1 MSLTEDYLK
10 SQQAE
15 VNKNLDNMLRN
26 LSAYSSNQRAL
37 QALGQQDQSKP
48 KRGLGSSIMNVLGLP
63 GRLAQAGFQELTGT
77 AGQELQKVSGLEE
90 LGAVIRGD
98 VDTGFGQTAG
108 LKVREGDSNVK
119 RFGKML
125 SAFALDVAFDPTS
138 WIGAPASLSRKQA
151 ATLLTRTAQKPEFLD
166 EIIKVSSK
174 GEGVIDDLVSRAP
187 KQRLASL
194 QDSLKIAAE
203 QGTPL
208 DIVNKQGRRA
218 LAQEQLADELGTTFY
233 TNGRQALVKKLETL
247 TGSRNAALSTFKK
260 LPEDVRGGIVLTSI
274 TGKPVQRGGQ
284 YIRSPWTQGTG
295 ESLGRFGEKANDVRQ
310 IIGMATNPL
319 TRSFGGQAGDILAE
333 VKRAGFAKRFPKLG
347 AGVASREP
355 GADRFIDFVSMK
367 DSIATRVGTRTLLN
381 GKVLAATSSAM
392 KAADAFEG
400 AEKEAF
406 EDAMQRHFFSPA
418 MGFDESLAGSPEVA
432 GFKAAE
438 QLRKRMTELYDEAKA
453 AGIEMGDR
461 GPDEFS
467 PLMLTDEAYDRKSKI
482 GSASGDNRYVPQS
495 GRRSMVEFEPNE
507 EIAISMG
514 YRDPNMPGR
523 VFLNAKAVNERL
535 EKAALAAGKSAEEA
549 KLAREFIE
557 DPIMIM
563 SRYGEHVSKTVANKR
578 FVEGLI
584 ATGTLVRNAP
594 QTRVLLNELD
604 SAGFLS
610 TITNLS
616 PAVKKFAEERLAKA
630 KADLSKVV
638 DVEKLEDVK
647 KRIAVTRKEAIDAA
661 NIAKKRVDELSMQV
675 SEASAEI
682 AEVAPSISAI
692 KRQLKNYTET
702 VQRSGEDL
710 ADRQRAAK
718 NVRARIATARRS
730 LNKNENLQSILTNL
744 EAGASS
750 SAEQAYYREL
760 LQEVDFKI
768 PDVKTTLN
776 IESELQRRITA
787 ELDDVKALRESAR
800 NQGAQD
806 IEQQIISYEAAVTK
820 RNALITELNQAK
832 QARNQ
837 AVGFAGKAQ
846 RTIALEQVNNL
857 NTLVSD
863 YADAMATL
871 RLFRTR
877 NPITR
882 MTDDVTKEKI
892 QTEITR
898 LADIVKEKKTI
909 LKDVLKTGKSEF
921 AKEARVY
928 ADQLLEAADKLSN
941 TQFESLLVLTNEE
954 DLLRYI
960 DTVQNGARDES
971 IVQQAMGDIYR
982 SYEQIRNILPKT
994 VFESLTK
1001 AQRAMLSK
1009 SNLEKLKAGAVRVEK
1024 EPGRLAEGLVQQ
1036 GYQSVARGAATEDLF
1051 ATLGVSKVLDDIYK
1065 TVENP
1070 ENWRKVFSDYIDPI
1084 LQAWKTAITI
1094 GRGPGYTV
1102 NNMIGGTFMNY
1113 LGNVS
1118 ASDLRLAQKSV
1129 FRIRQIVKQLEL
1141 TNPDKSYYE
1150 IIELAEK
1157 AAGKELDKVVINGRG
1172 LGELFTEFTRRG
1184 GFNSTDIATTAAMV
1198 SQRGAEAGSEAFRR
1212 GSISRFQYSG
1222 PAATTGEKAFRNVID
1237 FAMTNRVQRALN
1249 DYAQASE
1256 LILRFSA
1263 FVDGFRRYG
1272 DAGAAMDKVHVLH
1285 FDYQDLAGAE
1295 QWVRRFVPFYTWTR
1309 NNVPAQLRAMV
1320 LQPGKIQRFL
1330 YAQEN
1335 FEKAFGAE
1343 GGDSWM
1349 NQVLPEY
1356 MTISDGFVSK
1366 FKAGDNNIGFFL
1378 KLPFEDVNKFLDTDF
1393 MPLRG
1398 RELVN
1403 SLGLISTPIEL
1414 ASGVD
1419 LATGAK
1425 LEDLGISPYERLFSD
1440 LVPQADIARR
1450 GLAGTG
1456 YVSDKVIGREPF
1468 GALYNERQREGGLT
1482 SLLNL
1487 LGVVPGLAGQGVST
1501 ITPKTISGELA
1512 RRSKSQRNQIKETAK
1527 DLNVDVEW
1535 LREQLQSGV
1544 SPEKLAIMIQSGMG
1558 QVSATP
1564 AKSTMKKETRE
1575 RYLDLLENL

>member
-15 VNKNLDNMLRN
+15 ANKNLDNMLRN

-48 KRGLGSSIMNVLGLP
+48 KRGLGSSIMNILGIP

-108 LKVREGDSNVK
+108 LKVREGDNTAT
-119 RFGKML
+119 RIGKML
-125 SAFALDVAFDPTS
+125 SAFALDVAFDPLS
-138 WIGAPASLSRKQA
+138 YVGAPASISRKQA
-151 ATLLTRTAQKPEFLD
+151 ATLLTRTAKSPGFLD
-166 EIIKVSSK
+166 DVIKVSSK
-174 GEGVIDDLVSRAP
+174 GEGIIDDLVSRAP
-187 KQRLASL
+187 KKRLASL
-194 QDSLKIAAE
+194 QDSLKLAAE

-208 DIVNKQGRRA
+208 DIVSKQGRRA
-218 LAQEQLADELGTTFY
+218 LAQEQLADELATTFY
-233 TNGRQALVKKLETL
+233 TRGRQGLVKQLETL

-274 TGKPVQRGGQ
+274 TGKPLQRGGQ
-284 YIRSPWTQGTG
+284 YVRLTPGTG
-295 ESLGRFGEKANDVRQ
+295 ESLGKFGEKVNDVRQ
-310 IIGMATNPL
+310 VLGIAANPV
-319 TRSFGGQAGDILAE
+319 TRAFGGQAGDILAE
-333 VKRAGFAKRFPKLG
+333 VKRAGFAKRFQKLG

-367 DSIATRVGTRTLLN
+367 DSIAERVGTKTRLS

-392 KAADAFEG
+392 KAADAFDG
-400 AEKEAF
+400 AERQAF
-406 EDAMQRHFFSPA
+406 DDTMQRHFFSPA
-418 MGFDESLAGSPEVA
+418 LEFNDTVAGRAEIA

-438 QLRKRMTELYDEAKA
+438 QLRKRMTELYDEAKS
-453 AGIEMGDR
+453 AGIEIGNR
-461 GPDEFS
+461 GPDEYS
-467 PLMLTDEAYDRKSKI
+467 PLIMTDEAYARRSKV
-482 GSASGDNRYVPQS
+482 GSVSGDNRYVPQS

-507 EIAISMG
+507 ELAISMG
-514 YRDPNMPGR
+514 YRDPDMPGR
-523 VFLNAKAVNERL
+523 VFLNAKAVNDRL
-535 EKAALAAGKSAEEA
+535 EEAAIAAGKSAEEA

-557 DPIMIM
+557 DPIMAM
-563 SRYGEHVSKTVANKR
+563 SRYGEYVSKAVANKR
-578 FVEGLI
+578 FVDGLI

-594 QTRVLLNELD
+594 ETRVLLNELD

-610 TITNLS
+610 SLTGVS
-616 PAVKKFAEERLAKA
+616 PALKKYAEERLAKA
-630 KADLSKVV
+630 KSDLSKVV
-638 DVEKLEDVK
+638 DVSKLEDIK
-647 KRIAVTRKEAIDAA
+647 ARIAVTRKQAIDAA
-661 NIAKKRVDELSMQV
+661 NIARTRVDELSMQV

-702 VQRSGEDL
+702 VQRSGEEL
-710 ADRQRAAK
+710 AERQRAAK
-718 NVRARIATARRS
+718 NVRARLATARRS
-730 LNKNENLQSILTNL
+730 LNKKENLQSILTNL
-744 EAGASS
+744 EASASS
-750 SAEQAYYREL
+750 PVEQAYYREL

-768 PDVKTTLN
+768 PDVKTTIN

-787 ELDDVKALRESAR
+787 ELDDIKALRESAR

-806 IEQQIISYEAAVTK
+806 IEQQILSYEAAVTK
-820 RNALITELNQAK
+820 RNGLIDELK
-832 QARNQ
+832 QARQ
-837 AVGFAGKAQ
+837 ARNEAIGIAGRAR
-846 RTIALEQVNNL
+846 RTIALEQINNL
-857 NTLVSD
+857 NTLVTD
-863 YADAMATL
+863 YADAMSEL
-871 RLFRTR
+871 KLFKTR

-882 MTDDVTKEKI
+882 MTDDVTKASIKEE
-892 QTEITR
+892 TTR
-898 LADIVKEKKTI
+898 LKELVDQKKKI

-921 AKEARVY
+921 MQEARVY
-928 ADQLLEAADKLSN
+928 ADELLQAADKLSN
-941 TQFESLLVLTNEE
+941 DQFQSLLVLTNEE

-971 IVQQAMGDIYR
+971 VVQQAMGDIYR
-982 SYEQIRNILPKT
+982 SYEQIRNILPKN

-1009 SNLEKLKAGAVRVEK
+1009 SNLEKLKAGVVRVEK
-1024 EPGRLAEGLVQQ
+1024 EPGRLAEGLVKQ
-1036 GYQSVARGAATEDLF
+1036 GYKSVTRNAATEDLF

-1070 ENWRKVFSDYIDPI
+1070 DGWRKFVADYIDPI

-1102 NNMIGGTFMNY
+1102 NNMIGGMFMNY

-1118 ASDLRLAQKSV
+1118 SSDLKLASHAALKV
-1129 FRIRQIVKQLEL
+1129 RQIVKSIEL
-1141 TNPDKSYYE
+1141 TNPEKSYYE
-1150 IIELAEK
+1150 IIGLAEK
-1157 AAGKELDKVVINGRG
+1157 EAAKELNKVVINGVG
-1172 LGELFTEFTRRG
+1172 LGDLFADFTQRG
-1184 GFNSTDIATTAAMV
+1184 GFYSTDIATTASMI
-1198 SQRGAEAGSEAFRR
+1198 SQRGIEGGTEAFRR
-1212 GSISRFQYSG
+1212 GNIARFQYAA
-1222 PAATTGEKAFRNVID
+1222 PAATRAEQEFRNVID

-1249 DYAQASE
+1249 DYAQTSE
-1256 LILRFSA
+1256 LMLRFSA
-1263 FVDGFRRYG
+1263 YIDGFRRYG
-1272 DAGAAMDKVHVLH
+1272 DAGAAMDKVYALH
-1285 FDYQDLAGAE
+1285 FNYQDLSGFE
-1295 QWVRRFVPFYTWTR
+1295 QTVRRLVPFYTWTR
-1309 NNVPAQLRAMV
+1309 NNLPAQLRAMV

-1356 MTISDGFVSK
+1356 MAISDGFVSK

-1378 KLPFEDVNKFLDTDF
+1378 KLPFEDVNKFLEADF
-1393 MPLRG
+1393 TPVRG
-1398 RELVN
+1398 RELIN
-1403 SLGLISTPIEL
+1403 SLGLVSTPIEL

-1419 LATGAK
+1419 LSTGAK
-1425 LEDLGISPYERLFSD
+1425 LEDLGISPFERLFSD
-1440 LVPQADIARR
+1440 IVPQADIARR
-1450 GLAGTG
+1450 GLAGLG
-1456 YVSDKVIGREPF
+1456 YVTDELTGREPF
-1468 GALYNERQREGGLT
+1468 GSLYNERQREGGLT

-1487 LGVVPGLAGQGVST
+1487 LGVPGVAGQGIST

-1544 SPEKLAIMIQSGMG
+1544 SPEQLAIMIRSGMG

>member
-15 VNKNLDNMLRN
+15 ANKNLDNMLRN

-48 KRGLGSSIMNVLGLP
+48 KRGLGSSIMNILGVP

-108 LKVREGDSNVK
+108 LKVREGDNTAT
-119 RFGKML
+119 RIGKML
-125 SAFALDVAFDPTS
+125 SAFALDVAFDPLS
-138 WIGAPASLSRKQA
+138 YVGAPASISRKQA
-151 ATLLTRTAQKPEFLD
+151 ATLLTRTAKSPGFLD
-166 EIIKVSSK
+166 DVIKVSSK
-174 GEGVIDDLVSRAP
+174 GEGIIDDLVSRAP
-187 KQRLASL
+187 KKRLASL
-194 QDSLKIAAE
+194 QDSLKLAAE

-208 DIVNKQGRRA
+208 DIVSKQGRRA
-218 LAQEQLADELGTTFY
+218 LAQEQLADELATTFY
-233 TNGRQALVKKLETL
+233 TRGRQGLVKQLETL

-274 TGKPVQRGGQ
+274 TGKPLQRGGQ
-284 YIRSPWTQGTG
+284 YVRLTPGTG
-295 ESLGRFGEKANDVRQ
+295 ESLGKFGEKVNDVRQ
-310 IIGMATNPL
+310 VLGIAANPV
-319 TRSFGGQAGDILAE
+319 TRAFGGQAGDILAE
-333 VKRAGFAKRFPKLG
+333 VKRAGFAKRFQKLG

-355 GADRFIDFVSMK
+355 GADRFIDFVAMK
-367 DSIATRVGTRTLLN
+367 DSIAERVGIKTFLN

-392 KAADAFEG
+392 KAADAFDG
-400 AEKEAF
+400 AERQAF
-406 EDAMQRHFFSPA
+406 DDTMQRHFFSPA
-418 MGFDESLAGSPEVA
+418 MEFNETVASRAEVS
-432 GFKAAE
+432 GFKAAQE
-438 QLRKRMTELYDEAKA
+438 LRERMTELYDEAKA

-461 GPDEFS
+461 GPSEFS
-467 PLMLTDEAYDRKSKI
+467 PLILTDEAYEKRSRL
-482 GSASGDNRYVPQS
+482 GSVSGANSYVPQR

-523 VFLNAKAVNERL
+523 VFLNAKAVNDRL
-535 EKAALAAGKSAEEA
+535 EEVAIAAGKSAEEA
-549 KLAREFIE
+549 KLSREFIE
-557 DPIMIM
+557 DPIMAM
-563 SRYGEHVSKTVANKR
+563 SRYGDYVSKAVANKR
-578 FVEGLI
+578 FVDGLI

-616 PAVKKFAEERLAKA
+616 PAVKKFAEDRLAKA

-647 KRIAVTRKEAIDAA
+647 RRIAVTRKEAIDAA
-661 NIAKKRVDELSMQV
+661 NIAKTRVNELSMQI

-682 AEVAPSISAI
+682 AEAAPRISAI
-692 KRQLKNYTET
+692 KRSLKNYTET
-702 VQRSGEDL
+702 VKRSDTDL
-710 ADRQRAAK
+710 AARQSAVK
-718 NVRARIATARRS
+718 NVRARLANARKS
-730 LNKNENLQSILTNL
+730 LEKNQNTESILEDLYAN
-744 EAGASS
+744 ASS
-750 SAEQAYYREL
+750 GAEQSYYREAL
-760 LQEVDFKI
+760 DEIGARRAGKAERVQAEDALQ
-768 PDVKTTLN
+768 
-776 IESELQRRITA
+776 QRISA
-787 ELDDVKALRESAR
+787 ELEDIKALRKSAR
-800 NQGAQD
+800 DEGAQD
-806 IEQQIISYEAAVTK
+806 IEEQILTYESAVTR
-820 RNALITELNQAK
+820 RNDLITELRQARE
-832 QARNQ
+832 ARNQ

-846 RTIALEQVNNL
+846 RTIALEQVDNL

-863 YADAMATL
+863 YADAMSNL
-871 RLFRTR
+871 RLFKTR

-882 MTDDVTKEKI
+882 MMDDATKAQIKE
-892 QTEITR
+892 EITR

-928 ADQLLEAADKLSN
+928 ADQLFEAAEKLSN
-941 TQFESLLVLTNEE
+941 EQFQSLLVLTNEE

-960 DTVQNGARDES
+960 DTVQKGARDES

-982 SYEQIRNILPKT
+982 SYEQIRNILPKD
-994 VFESLTK
+994 VFSSLTK

-1009 SNLEKLKAGAVRVEK
+1009 SNLAKLKAGAVRVEK
-1024 EPGRLAEGLVQQ
+1024 EPGVFAEALVQE
-1036 GYQSVARGAATEDLF
+1036 GYQSVARNAATQDMF
-1051 ATLGVSKVLDDIYK
+1051 ATLGVSKVLDDIYR
-1065 TVENP
+1065 TVDNP
-1070 ENWRKVFSDYIDPI
+1070 EGWRKVFSDYLDPI

-1102 NNMIGGTFMNY
+1102 NNMIGGMFMNY

-1118 ASDLRLAQKSV
+1118 VSDLKLAQKSV
-1129 FRIRQIVKQLEL
+1129 LRIRQIVKQLEL
-1141 TNPDKSYYE
+1141 TNPNKSYYE
-1150 IIELAEK
+1150 IIQLAEEV
-1157 AAGKELDKVVINGRG
+1157 AGKELDKVIINGKG

-1184 GFNSTDIATTAAMV
+1184 GFNSTDIATTASIV

-1212 GSISRFQYSG
+1212 GSMSKFQYTG
-1222 PAATTGEKAFRNVID
+1222 PAATGGEQAFRNVID

-1249 DYAQASE
+1249 DYAQSSE

-1272 DAGAAMDKVHVLH
+1272 DFGAAMDKVHVLH
-1285 FDYQDLAGAE
+1285 FDYQDLSGAE

-1356 MTISDGFVSK
+1356 MAISNGFVSK
-1366 FKAGDNNIGFFL
+1366 FKAGDNNIGFFM
-1378 KLPFEDVNKFLDTDF
+1378 KLPFEDVNKFLEADF
-1393 MPLRG
+1393 TPVRG
-1398 RELVN
+1398 RELMN
-1403 SLGLISTPIEL
+1403 SLGLVSTPIEL

-1419 LATGAK
+1419 LSTGAK

-1450 GLAGTG
+1450 GLSGLG
-1456 YVSDKVIGREPF
+1456 YVSDELTGREPL

-1487 LGVVPGLAGQGVST
+1487 LGVPGLAGQGVST

-1512 RRSKSQRNQIKETAK
+1512 RRSGDQRRQIKETAK

-1544 SPEKLAIMIQSGMG
+1544 SPEKLAIMIRSGMG

-1575 RYLDLLENL
+1575 RYLNLLENL

>member
-1 MSLTEDYLK
+1 MADIVEYLR
-10 SQQAE
+10 SQR
-15 VNKNLDNMLRN
+15 VDRNKDLDNLLRN
-26 LSAYSSNQRAL
+26 VSSYSGNQQVL
-37 QALGQQDQSKP
+37 QALGQQDESAP
-48 KRGLGSSIMNVLGLP
+48 KRGLGSSIMNVLGIP
-63 GRLAQAGFQELTGT
+63 GRLAQAGIQAALNIEGRD
-77 AGQELQKVSGLEE
+77 LQQVSGFLPTFTA
-90 LGAVIRGD
+90 AVKGD
-98 VDTGFGQTAG
+98 IDTGFGQTEG
-108 LKVREGDSNVK
+108 LKVREGDSNLE

-125 SAFALDVAFDPTS
+125 GAFSLDVATDPLS
-138 WIGAPASLSRKQA
+138 YVGAPASLSRKQA
-151 ATLLTRTAQKPEFLD
+151 ATLLTRTANKAEFLD
-166 EIIKVSSK
+166 DVIKVSSK
-174 GEGVIDDLVSRAP
+174 GEGLIDDLVSRAP

-194 QDSLKIAAE
+194 QDSLKLAAE

-208 DIVNKQGRRA
+208 DVVNKQGRRA
-218 LAQEQLADELGTTFY
+218 LAQEQLADELATTFY

-247 TGSRNAALSTFKK
+247 TGSRNAALSTLKK
-260 LPEDVRGGIVLTSI
+260 LPEDVRGGIVLSSI
-274 TGKPVQRGGQ
+274 TGKPLQRGGR
-284 YIRSPWTQGTG
+284 YVRLTPGTG
-295 ESLGRFGEKANDVRQ
+295 QMLGRFGEKANDVRQ
-310 IIGMATNPL
+310 IIGMPFNPITKAL
-319 TRSFGGQAGDILAE
+319 GGQAGDILAE

-367 DSIATRVGTRTLLN
+367 DSITARVGTKTRLN
-381 GKVLAATSSAM
+381 GKVLAATSSAT
-392 KAADAFEG
+392 KAADAFDG
-400 AEKEAF
+400 AERDAF
-406 EDAMQRHFFSPA
+406 DETMQRHFFAPA
-418 MGFDESLAGSPEVA
+418 MGFDESQASRAELA
-432 GFKAAE
+432 GFKAAGE
-438 QLRKRMTELYDEAKA
+438 LRERMKEIYNEAKD
-453 AGIEMGDR
+453 AGIEIGDR

-467 PLMLTDEAYDRKSKI
+467 PLILTDDAFARRSKT
-482 GSASGDNRYVPQS
+482 GFVSGDNSYVPTR

-507 EIAISMG
+507 EIAISIG

-523 VFLNAKAVNERL
+523 VFLNAKAVNDRL
-535 EKAALAAGKSAEEA
+535 EEAALKAGKSAEEA
-549 KLAREFIE
+549 KLAREYIE
-557 DPIMIM
+557 DPIMAM
-563 SRYGEHVSKTVANKR
+563 SRYGESVAKSVANKR
-578 FVEGLI
+578 FVDGLI
-584 ATGTLVRNAP
+584 ATGTLVRNVP
-594 QTRVLLNELD
+594 ETRVLLNELE

-610 TITNLS
+610 SLTGIS
-616 PAVKKFAEERLAKA
+616 PAVRKFAEERLAKA
-630 KADLSKVV
+630 KAELAKVV
-638 DVEKLEDVK
+638 DVGELEGIKARITATREK
-647 KRIAVTRKEAIDAA
+647 AIDAA
-661 NIAKKRVDELSMQV
+661 NIAKRDVDKLSMQI

-718 NVRARIATARRS
+718 NVRARLATARNS
-730 LNKNENLQSILTNL
+730 LEKNQNTESILQDLYAN
-744 EAGASS
+744 ASS
-750 SAEQAYYREL
+750 GAEQAYYREAL
-760 LQEVDFKI
+760 DEIGARGAGAAERVQSETALQ
-768 PDVKTTLN
+768 
-776 IESELQRRITA
+776 QRITA
-787 ELDDVKALRESAR
+787 ELDDIKALRESAR

-820 RNALITELNQAK
+820 RNKLMADLQQAR

-846 RTIALEQVNNL
+846 RTIALEQINNL
-857 NTLVSD
+857 NTLVTD

-882 MTDDVTKEKI
+882 MTDDATKASIKA
-892 QTEITR
+892 EITR

-909 LKDVLKTGKSEF
+909 LKDVLKTGKSDF
-921 AKEARVY
+921 MQEARVY
-928 ADQLLEAADKLSN
+928 ADQLLKAADELSN
-941 TQFESLLVLTNEE
+941 KQFESLLVLTNEE

-960 DTVQNGARDES
+960 DTVQTGARDES

-982 SYEQIRNILPKT
+982 SYEQIRDILPKT

-1001 AQRAMLSK
+1001 AQSAMLSK
-1009 SNLEKLKAGAVRVEK
+1009 SNLAKLKAGAVRVEK
-1024 EPGRLAEGLVQQ
+1024 EPGRLAEELVQQ
-1036 GYQSVARGAATEDLF
+1036 GYRSVAKVDATEDLF
-1051 ATLGVSKVLDDIYK
+1051 ATLGVSKTLDNIYR
-1065 TVENP
+1065 TVDNP
-1070 ENWRKVFSDYIDPI
+1070 ENWKKVFSDYIDPI

-1102 NNMIGGTFMNY
+1102 NNMIGGMFMNY

-1118 ASDLRLAQKSV
+1118 ASDVKLALKSV

-1141 TNPDKSYYE
+1141 TNPGKSYYE

-1212 GSISRFQYSG
+1212 GGMSRFQYSG
-1222 PAATTGEKAFRNVID
+1222 PATTTGEKAFRNVID

-1249 DYAQASE
+1249 DYAQSSE

-1320 LQPGKIQRFL
+1320 LQPGKRQRFL

-1343 GGDSWM
+1343 GGESWM

-1356 MTISDGFVSK
+1356 MSISDGFVSK

-1468 GALYNERQREGGLT
+1468 GALYNERQRDGGLT
-1482 SLLNL
+1482 SLLNI
-1487 LGVVPGLAGQGVST
+1487 LGVPGVEGVST

-1544 SPEKLAIMIQSGMG
+1544 SPEQLAIMIQSGMG